1 MKQACRGFSLLEVLV
16 AFIILSL
23 ALGVLMRIFS
33 GGLGNIGAAE
43 HYSRAVAIAESQL
56 AAAGIESPLTEGE
69 NAGEIE
75 NGYTWRTSVRRY
87 DADEQPL
94 EGVVLPVD
102 LYQVEVTVNWD
113 HTATTPRTLRFVTLR
128 ATPRP

>member
-1 MKQACRGFSLLEVLV
+1 MKHTCRGFSLLEVLV

-23 ALGVLMRIFS
+23 ALSVLMRIFS

-56 AAAGIESPLTEGE
+56 AAAGVESPLTEGE
-69 NAGEIE
+69 YTGEAE
-75 NGYTWRTSVRRY
+75 NGYTWRTSMQRY
-87 DADEQPL
+87 DAGTQPL

-102 LYQVEVTVNWD
+102 LYRVEVTVNWD
-113 HTATTPRTLRFVTLR
+113 NTATIPRTLRLVTLR
-128 ATPRP
+128 VAPRP

>member
-1 MKQACRGFSLLEVLV
+1 VKHTCRGFSLLEVLV

-56 AAAGIESPLTEGE
+56 AAAGVESPLTEGE
-69 NAGEIE
+69 NAGEVE
-75 NGYTWRTSVRRY
+75 NGYRWRTSVKRVEPGGGAL
-87 DADEQPL
+87 DNAA
-94 EGVVLPVD
+94 LPVG
-102 LYQVEVTVNWD
+102 LFQVEVTVNWD
-113 HTATTPRTLRFVTLR
+113 DTATTPRGLRLVTLR
-128 ATPRP
+128 TAAGP

>member
-1 MKQACRGFSLLEVLV
+1 MKHACRGFSLLEVLV

-56 AAAGIESPLTEGE
+56 AAAGVESPLTEGE
-69 NAGEIE
+69 YTGETE
-75 NGYTWRTSVRRY
+75 NGYAWRTSMQRY
-87 DADEQPL
+87 DAGTQPL

-113 HTATTPRTLRFVTLR
+113 NTATTPRTLRLVTLR
-128 ATPRP
+128 AAPRP

>member
-1 MKQACRGFSLLEVLV
+1 MKHACRGFSLLEVLV

-56 AAAGIESPLTEGE
+56 AAAGVESPLTEGE
-69 NAGEIE
+69 NSGEME

-87 DADEQPL
+87 DAGAQPL

-102 LYQVEVTVNWD
+102 LYRVEVTVNWD
-113 HTATTPRTLRFVTLR
+113 NTATTPRTLRFVTLR
-128 ATPRP
+128 AAPRP

>member
-1 MKQACRGFSLLEVLV
+1 MKHTCRGFSLLEVLV

-43 HYSRAVAIAESQL
+43 HYSQAVAIAESQL
-56 AAAGIESPLTEGE
+56 AAAGVESPLTEGE
-69 NAGEIE
+69 YAGETE
-75 NGYTWRTSVRRY
+75 NGYTWRTSMQRY
-87 DADEQPL
+87 DAGTQPL

-102 LYQVEVTVNWD
+102 LYRVEVTVNWD
-113 HTATTPRTLRFVTLR
+113 NTATIPRTLRLVTLR
-128 ATPRP
+128 VAPRP